1 MDVANTAH
9 RYRLLLEEVKRRMT
23 VAGTWAG
30 LPGLMDELHSLRRQY
45 EDSLG
50 RGASAT

>member
-1 MDVANTAH
+1 MDVATTSL
-9 RYRLLLEEVKRRMT
+9 RYRLLLEEMKRRMT
-23 VAGTWAG
+23 AAGTWAG
-30 LPGLMDELHSLRRQY
+30 LPGLMDELHLLRRQY